1 MKGKCWKPLGLFIRI
16 CRAFTLLLI
25 FSMSCRSP
33 DIELVAD
40 RGSMGGWGLGGG
52 HDEKTRIGHEE
63 EEDEPPSDWDQA
75 QVCLI
80 DVFEILTF
88 FYK

>member
-1 MKGKCWKPLGLFIRI
+1 
-16 CRAFTLLLI
+16 
-25 FSMSCRSP
+25 MSCRSP

-40 RGSMGGWGLGGG
+40 RGSIGGWGLGGG
-52 HDEKTRIGHEE
+52 HEEKTRLGQEE

-80 DVFEILTF
+80 DILNLLNFSSNSTAVVERMDINTRPAN
-88 FYK
+88 